1 MEKTDNADKK
11 RIVYYLWLTLLLAL
25 VFVLSLSLGS
35 VAVSPAEVIKALFSR
50 GQDDTAS
57 VIVKSVRLP
66 RVVGALLSG
75 MGLSVSGVILQGVM
89 NNALAGPNTLG
100 VGSGAGFFVMLS
112 LLILPGNTSA
122 RPFAAFLGAIAATAL
137 IFAFA
142 FLSDASRVTLI
153 LAGVAVS
160 SLLSAGMNLIKTID
174 TDIAINVNSFLQGSL
189 AGVSFKAL
197 KLPALGIAIG
207 LIFAVLLSG
216 HLNMLGLGEGVAMS
230 LGLRVSMSR
239 LVLLTVSSLLAG
251 CVTSYAG
258 ILSFVGLMVPHIC
271 RKLFGNDH
279 RTLVPLS
286 ALLGGSFVMICD
298 MLGRVLFSPYEIP
311 TGIIMSFI
319 GGPFFL
325 WLILRGKGGRRINA

>member
-1 MEKTDNADKK
+1 MEKTVRYDKK
-11 RIVYYLWLTLLLAL
+11 RTVHVLWLILLLA
-25 VFVLSLSLGS
+25 VAFVLSLSLGS
-35 VAVSPAEVIKALFSR
+35 VALKPAEVVKALFSP
-50 GQDDTAS
+50 GQDMTS
-57 VIVKSVRLP
+57 VIVRLIRLP
-66 RVVGALLSG
+66 RVLGALLAG
-75 MGLSVSGVILQGVM
+75 VGLSVSGVILQGVM

-112 LLILPGNTSA
+112 FLILPGNLQI
-122 RPFAAFLGAIAATAL
+122 RPLAAFAGAVAATAL

-160 SLLSAGMNLIKTID
+160 SLLSAGMNLIKTVD
-174 TDIAINVNSFLQGSL
+174 ADIAINVNSFLQGSL
-189 AGVSFKAL
+189 AGVSFKVL
-197 KLPALGIAIG
+197 RLPAVGIILGFV
-207 LIFAVLLSG
+207 FAVLLSE

-230 LGLRVSMSR
+230 LGVRVMASR

-279 RTLVPLS
+279 RTLVPFS
-286 ALLGGSFVMICD
+286 ALLGASFVMICD

-325 WLILRGKGGRRINA
+325 YLILRGKGGRRLYA